1 MTSLKEKYKKPEPFM
16 KWLRKTRN
24 KISKEIHNL
33 NNEERRAYF
42 NKGAKE
48 FDKKSEE
55 LEKQDIYF
63 RTIINDFIIREVLIM
78 YKRKFD
84 SFQWVWDHQEE
95 VYNATKG
102 KNWNELFDYFESIY
116 EYIQNN

>member
-1 MTSLKEKYKKPEPFM
+1 MVSLKEKYKKPIPFM

-33 NNEERRAYF
+33 SAEEVETYF
-42 NKGAKE
+42 NEGAEE
-48 FDKKSEE
+48 FDKQSEE
-55 LEKQDIYF
+55 LKKQDIYF
-63 RTIINDFIIREVLIM
+63 STIINDYVVCRVLAL
-78 YKRKFD
+78 YKEKFD

-116 EYIQNN
+116 QYIQNN